1 MNRSKKS
8 RSSKKK
14 RRSKSKS
21 KSAIKKPLTNFMLF
35 AQDEREENEK
45 EGGDPLTLKEI
56 GKRWKKLSKS
66 KKKMYQDIYEKNRLE
81 YEEKITKSKKN
92 DDDDDDSDNKKK
104 TKSKSK
110 SNKNSKKKCDC
121 GKCAFCKENLKK
133 NNLDDDDEEEDD

>member
-21 KSAIKKPLTNFMLF
+21 KSEIKRPLTNFMLF

-104 TKSKSK
+104 LKVKVKVIKTQ
-110 SNKNSKKKCDC
+110 
-121 GKCAFCKENLKK
+121 KK
-133 NNLDDDDEEEDD
+133 NVIVENVLFVKKI

>member
-104 TKSKSK
+104 LKVKVKVIKTQ
-110 SNKNSKKKCDC
+110 
-121 GKCAFCKENLKK
+121 KK
-133 NNLDDDDEEEDD
+133 NVIVENVLFVKKI